1 MRDEISELEDELR
14 DLECAERDL
23 DFRQRI
29 TWWDCSELPLIRSRL
44 EEVRRLVKERNE
56 EILKEDKNA
65 AFLACWRLF
74 ATRENLIQGFPVWEK
89 KYRNR
94 FDLLWEK
101 NKLRNVADLD
111 LFLYRDN

>member
-1 MRDEISELEDELR
+1 MRDELSELEDELR
-14 DLECAERDL
+14 DLEGAERDL

-29 TWWDCSELPLIRSRL
+29 TWWDCSELPLIRSRI

-65 AFLACWRLF
+65 AFLMCWEKYRKANWL
-74 ATRENLIQGFPVWEK
+74 TQGFPVWEK

-94 FDLLWEK
+94 FDILWEK